1 MWPNNKN
8 REKWDPLTNVTVGKH
23 DLLPSVFT
31 TALGKDTSLCT
42 LALPSPLART
52 LAKGEDLPSAFTKAL
67 VKVRG
72 FAECLT
78 VMALGKASITIT
90 WPSSFFFQETSQHS
104 AKAECLTEST
114 RQIALCSLFLCRVMF
129 AKGSTQQSLCRVF
142 YRLCRVPETLGKRPI
157 SRSGYNKKPGLIPHL
172 WTYGL
177 IPGLLL

>member
-1 MWPNNKN
+1 M
-8 REKWDPLTNVTVGKH
+8 NVTVGKH

-90 WPSSFFFQETSQHS
+90 WPSSFFFRETSQHS
-104 AKAECLTEST
+104 AKALQSARQKALDKQLFAVSFYVVSCLPRAAHNKAFAVCFIGSVECSRHSANGLYPVVGTT
-114 RQIALCSLFLCRVMF
+114 RNQD
-129 AKGSTQQSLCRVF
+129 
-142 YRLCRVPETLGKRPI
+142 
-157 SRSGYNKKPGLIPHL
+157 
-172 WTYGL
+172 
-177 IPGLLL
+177 